1 VALTPE
7 AHAGAIEVVDDS
19 GEKIV
24 LERPAKRIIA
34 LYGAYN
40 EILAAMGLESRLVG
54 RTSADRLPPSIL
66 AKPSIGTHMRPNV
79 ELVLALKPDLI
90 VQGAGRRQAM
100 MPVNQLRRQNL
111 NVAVFN
117 PISFSDL
124 FSVVLRLG
132 ELTGEPGKAA
142 GLVASLRT
150 RLKAVK
156 DRLKGVERRPTVFFE
171 VRYPNLLAAGR
182 RSIVN
187 DVIEHAGGSNCVKVD
202 KKLIRLNMEALI
214 LADPDFYIIQR
225 GPMNRNPEPPAERPH
240 FRILECVRKG
250 RIMTVDEQV
259 FSRPGPRSV
268 EAVEQLAAFLH
279 AESHKDLRTTK

>member
-1 VALTPE
+1 MAQ
-7 AHAGAIEVVDDS
+7 AGAIEIVDDS
-19 GEKIV
+19 GRMIV
-24 LERPAKRIIA
+24 LERPATRIIA

-54 RTSADRLPPSIL
+54 RTRADRLPPSIL
-66 AKPSIGTHMRPNV
+66 ARPSIGTHMRPNV

-117 PISFSDL
+117 PVTFSDL
-124 FSVVLRLG
+124 FSVVSRLG
-132 ELTGEPGKAA
+132 ALTGEPGRAA
-142 GLVASLRT
+142 ELVASLRT
-150 RLKAVK
+150 RLEAVK
-156 DRLKGVERRPTVFFE
+156 ERLEGVTRRPKVFFE

-214 LADPDFYIIQR
+214 SANPDFYIIQR
-225 GPMNRNPEPPAERPH
+225 GPMNRNPGPPSERPH
-240 FRILECVRKG
+240 FPILESVRKG
-250 RIMTVDEQV
+250 RVMTVDEQL

-268 EAVEQLAAFLH
+268 EAVEQLADFLFG
-279 AESHKDLRTTK
+279 ESHADRHTPK